1 MAQAATCSAHEYGDE
16 HDLCDHGDG
25 DGAGFG
31 DLAAHRVSRADASCH
46 DGDGKPEAPMNRSV
60 IIAAILF
67 ERQPPQDGEKD
78 AERHSK
84 RQHLLHRRHKLL
96 QEHLQHILHLTLAI
110 GYRNMKGKPTA
121 THRMVVGLCPLG
133 ERGSLVNELGGQRLP
148 IALRL
153 RLALLGRFRIRPVAR
168 SPSPLRGLSHGQVSS
183 GQRLPIALRLRLA
196 LLGRFRIRA
205 VAQSASPFQ
214 GSLLGR
220 LSITSGEA
228 RS

>member
-1 MAQAATCSAHEYGDE
+1 MIEKEQRADGAGSHLQRARKLLLLPCAAHEYGDE

-133 ERGSLVNELGGQRLP
+133 ETY
-148 IALRL
+148 
-153 RLALLGRFRIRPVAR
+153 FT
-168 SPSPLRGLSHGQVSS
+168 
-183 GQRLPIALRLRLA
+183 
-196 LLGRFRIRA
+196 
-205 VAQSASPFQ
+205 AQSAGYQ
-214 GSLLGR
+214 RRG
-220 LSITSGEA
+220 T
-228 RS
+228 